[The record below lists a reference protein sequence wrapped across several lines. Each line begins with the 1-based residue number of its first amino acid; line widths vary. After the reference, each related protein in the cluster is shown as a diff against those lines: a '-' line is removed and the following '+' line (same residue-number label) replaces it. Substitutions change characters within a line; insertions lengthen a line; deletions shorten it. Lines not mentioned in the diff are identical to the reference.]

1 MIRIDFELLSPLP
14 RLLIPEGNPNRW
26 LETENK
32 EQREQLEGAIAT
44 FRLLFI
50 SCYSIVIDLLNIS
63 IIIYKYNI

>member
-1 MIRIDFELLSPLP
+1 MIKIDFELKNNSAS
-14 RLLIPEGNPNRW
+14 RW

-32 EQREQLEGAIAT
+32 EQRERLEGAIAT

-50 SCYSIVIDLLNIS
+50 SCYSIVKDLLNIS